1 MDHLLFM
8 VMVSSYEKSVIG
20 ILENKH
26 KEYEFYN
33 FAIPYGSP
41 TFHLFKMKKKIEEK
55 DIPVKIILVLS
66 MSDLLNEIS
75 IWGDYSDSGKPL
87 LLNDGIYQKSKV
99 KEEFLKRNFRL
110 SRSVA
115 LNIRNKM
122 RIIKNKEK
130 QEKKDS
136 KVRTTIQ
143 AGFTYLPLEELKN
156 HYTEEKVLSLVKL
169 KLKNV
174 LARCF

>member
-1 MDHLLFM
+1 
-8 VMVSSYEKSVIG
+8 
-20 ILENKH
+20 
-26 KEYEFYN
+26 
-33 FAIPYGSP
+33 
-41 TFHLFKMKKKIEEK
+41 MK
-55 DIPVKIILVLS
+55 
-66 MSDLLNEIS
+66 IS

-156 HYTEEKVLSLVKL
+156 HYTEEGLKFGETKIKKRISEMLLISKENDVKFFLAIFPFADTLEYGQKEYNWEEFCKKVINKNAYCKL
-169 KLKNV
+169 INSFIL
-174 LARCF
+174 R